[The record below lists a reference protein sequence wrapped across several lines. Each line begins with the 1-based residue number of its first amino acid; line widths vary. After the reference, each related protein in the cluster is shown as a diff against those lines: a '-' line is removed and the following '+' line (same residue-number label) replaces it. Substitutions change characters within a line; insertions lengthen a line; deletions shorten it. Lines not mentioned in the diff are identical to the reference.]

1 MNIVKNLFEL
11 RKTEKAKARH
21 SIRQKNMSLL
31 QCSRYVVYCCSW
43 RRYCRQ
49 RYTYFYYGYAAACN
63 ADPNLYFFVTTSS
76 IKVCMKPLVIREDN
90 VNLDVLFSC
99 CQRAWHF
106 PLSQDSGI
114 QDQPSMIAR
123 NLHCISCCHTQGDN
137 HAIHKI
143 WLLYLFVL

>member
-21 SIRQKNMSLL
+21 SIRQKICPCYN
-31 QCSRYVVYCCSW
+31 VVGIWVYTAVLEDDTAD
-43 RRYCRQ
+43 RQ

-99 CQRAWHF
+99 CQRA
-106 PLSQDSGI
+106 
-114 QDQPSMIAR
+114 
-123 NLHCISCCHTQGDN
+123 
-137 HAIHKI
+137 
-143 WLLYLFVL
+143 